1 MILILATEK
10 TYEILLYY
18 LFYSYAYRYFQLQT
32 NSHETRT
39 QTTCVANKST
49 TVSTSSSSSTSTST
63 SSQRERKVNTVKS
76 DLDEL
81 KNNMNEMKNI
91 PNFNGLKKLKSSLE
105 NLVDA
110 DDGDITQPLVTYP
123 DDTPTSSELSSP
135 TNTMDTVKFE
145 QKTTNN
151 YKATKVSNEIANK
164 KFACSV

>member
-1 MILILATEK
+1 MMPFFFITLLLIL
-10 TYEILLYY
+10 
-18 LFYSYAYRYFQLQT
+18 FQLQT

-49 TVSTSSSSSTSTST
+49 TVSTSSSSTST

-91 PNFNGLKKLKSSLE
+91 PHFNGLKKLRSSLE
-105 NLVDA
+105 NLVDTA

-151 YKATKVSNEIANK
+151 YKATKVS
-164 KFACSV
+164 KFHYIQKRKYSVFCT